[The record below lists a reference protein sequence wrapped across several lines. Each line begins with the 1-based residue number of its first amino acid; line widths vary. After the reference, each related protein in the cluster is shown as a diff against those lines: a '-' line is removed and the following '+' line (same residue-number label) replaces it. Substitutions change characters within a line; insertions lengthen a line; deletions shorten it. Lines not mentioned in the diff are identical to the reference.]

1 MENYCIPE
9 ADRGCVLL
17 GRMFTA
23 ALMNMIEALQK
34 STFMYGT
41 PCFLALK
48 ALTDMQT
55 LHEAPRPHCIMLEHP
70 CRLYNTT
77 RKYVQWD
84 IQKGG

>member
-1 MENYCIPE
+1 M
-9 ADRGCVLL
+9 LL